1 MSSLALRTLVVT
13 LLATCGGSAY
23 GAVVEL
29 APTGQ
34 FEAQGAEVRRSLQ
47 LPVAFLVSPSPFGRP
62 VFITT
67 GPLMARLLNP
77 ARITRAEADPEVVR
91 VDTSGPQEDFLSVRP
106 DGEDLI
112 VDRDGLTMTLKASP
126 PLLGDRT
133 LEELLQALP
142 EYRRGAARYE
152 PDAAALAKLRRAT
165 QPTELLVV
173 FGSWCPH
180 CAEAVPRLVR
190 VLGDLDGAPIA
201 VTFHGVPHDGT
212 SDPVLEDLHVTGLPT
227 AIVRRGGK
235 EVARMEGTQWLT
247 PERTL
252 SALITAPA
260 RVGEGP
266 STKPR

>member
-1 MSSLALRTLVVT
+1 MSPFALRTLLVT
-13 LLATCGGSAY
+13 LLASCWGSAY
-23 GAVVEL
+23 GAIVEL

-47 LPVAFLVSPSPFGRP
+47 MPAAFLVSPSPFGRP

-67 GPLMARLLNP
+67 GPLTARLLNP
-77 ARITRAEADPEVVR
+77 ARITRAEADPEVIR

-106 DGEDLI
+106 DGENLV
-112 VDRDGLTMTLKASP
+112 VDRNGLTMTLKASP

-133 LEELLQALP
+133 LEEVLQALP
-142 EYRRGAARYE
+142 EYRRGAARYV
-152 PDAAALAKLRRAT
+152 PDPAALAKLRRVT

-190 VLGDLDGAPIA
+190 VLEDVKGAPIA

-212 SDPVLEDLHVTGLPT
+212 PDPLTEELHVTGLPT
-227 AIVRRGGK
+227 AIVRRSGK
-235 EVARMEGTQWLT
+235 EVARMQGDEWLT

-252 SALITAPA
+252 GTLIATPA
-260 RVGEGP
+260 RVPEGQP
-266 STKPR
+266 AKPR